1 MEVSLTKERIL
12 IVDDEKNIVTSLQE
26 ILNDEGYDIVTA
38 EDGLDALEIV
48 QSEPPDLVLLDI
60 WIPGMDGIEVLQ
72 AIKTYHPEIEV
83 LVMSGHGTI
92 DTAVKATKL
101 GAYDFIEKPFSLDQ
115 LVLSV
120 KKALKQRKSWMNGI
134 NNKGAVQHELPHC
147 FEMMM
152 EVKKA
157 VTRAS
162 KNNAPFLIQGEVGTG
177 KEYIAQAIHHKSK
190 KSNFPLH
197 KINCALRSMPKIQIE
212 LFTHQDKKGQSTK
225 STRGGSGKKAVYLKN
240 IDSMRPDLQA
250 KLASALK
257 SSSSGK
263 SEGFIPDRIF
273 ASTTKD
279 LEAMV
284 EKGEFNP
291 SLYDTLKDNCLNIP
305 PLRDNRALI
314 PTLVDEYFEDLEDKG
329 KTICKNF
336 TEETMR
342 ALCEYD
348 WAENFKELRSV
359 LDQIAR
365 TVHPNEEITL
375 KDISVLLKQPQLQLQ
390 KKSNTPKSKKGN
402 RPLQRTLKRSVVLCG
417 RGLHSGIKTGLIMQP
432 LPSGSGIIFGDISSG
447 STIPAK
453 VENVQSTEYATSL
466 RKGYASVSTIE
477 HIMATLH
484 MYRVHNLL
492 IKIGDEAPVMDGS
505 AKDFCQ
511 LIEDGGFEEQDEFY
525 EELAIDKTYTFGS
538 KEDGEAH
545 ISIEPYEGFK
555 VSYHMEYPAPIGI
568 MEHTFEFKGAES
580 FKEEIAPARTFGFV
594 KDVAM
599 LNKMGFGVGG
609 KLDNFILLGDEKVL
623 NTTLRYENEFARH
636 KILDILGDFYL
647 LGKPIRGYIK
657 AHKSGHTQNIG
668 LLKTIKEDL
677 AQAVPVH

>member
-1 MEVSLTKERIL
+1 MAKERVL
-12 IVDDEKNIVTSLQE
+12 IVDDEKNIVSSLQE
-26 ILNDEGYDIVTA
+26 ILNDEGYEIVTA
-38 EDGLDALEIV
+38 EDGLNALEIV

-101 GAYDFIEKPFSLDQ
+101 GAYDFIEKPLSLDQ
-115 LVLSV
+115 LVMSV
-120 KKALKQRKSWMNGI
+120 EKALKQRKGRMNGV
-134 NNKGAVQHELPHC
+134 GGQDSAQHELPHC
-147 FEMMM
+147 FEMMV

-157 VTRAS
+157 VIQAS
-162 KNNAPFLIQGEVGTG
+162 KTNAPILLQGEVGTG
-177 KEYIAQAIHHKSK
+177 KEYVTRAIHHKSK

-197 KINCALRSMPKIQIE
+197 KINCALRSMPKIEIE
-212 LFTHQDKKGQSTK
+212 LFAHRDEKSPQKK
-225 STRGGSGKKAVYLKN
+225 STRGGAGKKAVYLKN
-240 IDSMRPDLQA
+240 VDSMSDELQA
-250 KLASALK
+250 KLAMALK
-257 SSSSGK
+257 SPSAGK
-263 SEGFIPDRIF
+263 AEGFLHDRIF
-273 ASTTKD
+273 ASSSKD
-279 LEAMV
+279 LKALV
-284 EKGEFNP
+284 KNGEFHP
-291 SLYDTLKDNCLNIP
+291 VLYEALKENVVNVP
-305 PLRDNRALI
+305 PLRENRALI
-314 PTLVDEYFEDLEDKG
+314 PTLVDEYFEDLESKG
-329 KTICKNF
+329 KVVCKNF
-336 TEETMR
+336 NEETMR

-348 WAENFKELRSV
+348 WPENFKELRSA

-365 TVHPNEEITL
+365 TIHPDEEITM
-375 KDISVLLKQPQLQLQ
+375 KDIAAIIKTQP
-390 KKSNTPKSKKGN
+390 SHRSKSKSLKGKN
-402 RPLQRTLKRSVVLCG
+402 GNHPLQRTLKRSVVLCG

-432 LPSGSGIIFGDISSG
+432 LPPGSGIIFGDISSG

-511 LIEDGGFEEQDEFY
+511 LIEDGDFEEQDESY
-525 EELAIDKTYTFGS
+525 EELVIEKTYTFGP
-538 KEDGEAH
+538 KEEGGAH
-545 ISIEPYEGFK
+545 ISIEPYDGFK

-668 LLKTIKEDL
+668 LLKAIKEDL
-677 AQAVPVH
+677 AQGVPVH

>member
-1 MEVSLTKERIL
+1 MAKERVL

-26 ILNDEGYDIVTA
+26 ILNDEGYEIVTA

-120 KKALKQRKSWMNGI
+120 EKALKQRKGRMNGI
-134 NNKGAVQHELPHC
+134 GNRDAVQHELPHC
-147 FEMMM
+147 FEMIV

-162 KNNAPFLIQGEVGTG
+162 KTNAPILIQGEVGTG

-197 KINCALRSMPKIQIE
+197 KINCTLRSMPKIQIE
-212 LFTHQDKKGQSTK
+212 LFAPQDEKDPQAK
-225 STRGGSGKKAVYLKN
+225 SPRGGAGKKAVYLKN
-240 IDSMRPDLQA
+240 IDSMSPDLQA
-250 KLASALK
+250 KLATALK
-257 SSSSGK
+257 SSSPGK
-263 SEGFIPDRIF
+263 PEGFIPDRIF
-273 ASTTKD
+273 ASSTKD
-279 LEAMV
+279 LKAMV
-284 EKGEFNP
+284 EKEEFHP
-291 SLYDTLKDNCLNIP
+291 ELYDALKENCINIP
-305 PLRDNRALI
+305 PLRDNRALV
-314 PTLVDEYFEDLEDKG
+314 PTLVDEYFADLEDKG
-329 KTICKNF
+329 KVVCKNF

-348 WAENFKELRSV
+348 WPENFKELRSV

-365 TVHPNEEITL
+365 TVHPNDEITL
-375 KDISVLLKQPQLQLQ
+375 KDISALIRLAPHQTKPNTLKG
-390 KKSNTPKSKKGN
+390 KKGD

-432 LPSGSGIIFGDISSG
+432 LPPGSGIIFGDISSG

-511 LIEDGGFEEQDEFY
+511 LIEDGDFEEQDEFY
-525 EELAIDKTYTFGS
+525 EELVIDKKYTFGP
-538 KEDGEAH
+538 KEEGGAH
-545 ISIEPYEGFK
+545 ISIEPYDGFK

-623 NTTLRYENEFARH
+623 NTTLRYKNEFARH

-668 LLKTIKEDL
+668 LLKAIKEDL
-677 AQAVPVH
+677 TEAVPVH

>member
-1 MEVSLTKERIL
+1 METSLTKERIL

-26 ILNDEGYDIVTA
+26 ILIDEGYDIVTA
-38 EDGLDALEIV
+38 EDGLDALEMV

-101 GAYDFIEKPFSLDQ
+101 GAYDFIEKPFSLNQ

-120 KKALKQRKSWMNGI
+120 EKALKQKGKTDGI
-134 NNKGAVQHELPHC
+134 GNSGAVQHELPHC
-147 FEMMM
+147 FEMMV

-162 KNNAPFLIQGEVGTG
+162 KTNDPLLIQGEAGTG

-212 LFTHQDKKGQSTK
+212 LFTHQDEKGLPTK
-225 STRGGSGKKAVYLKN
+225 PARGGAGKKTVYLKN
-240 IDSMRPDLQA
+240 IESMSQDLQA
-250 KLASALK
+250 RLASTLK
-257 SSSSGK
+257 SSAPGK
-263 SEGFIPDRIF
+263 PEGFIPDRVF
-273 ASTTKD
+273 FSSTKD
-279 LEAMV
+279 LEAMA
-284 EKGEFNP
+284 EKGTFHPE
-291 SLYDTLKDNCLNIP
+291 LYEILKKNSIDVP

-314 PTLVDEYFEDLEDKG
+314 PTLVNEYFEELENRG
-329 KTICKNF
+329 KVVSKNF
-336 TEETMR
+336 TEESMR

-348 WAENFKELRSV
+348 WPENLKELRSV
-359 LDQIAR
+359 LEQIAR
-365 TVHPNEEITL
+365 TIDPSEEITL
-375 KDISVLLKQPQLQLQ
+375 KDVSALIKQPQYSPQT
-390 KKSNTPKSKKGN
+390 KSNKKGKKGD

-432 LPSGSGIIFGDISSG
+432 LPPGSGIIFGDISSG

-511 LIEDGGFEEQDEFY
+511 LIEDGDFEEQDEAY
-525 EELAIDKTYTFGS
+525 EELVIDKTYTFGP
-538 KEDGEAH
+538 KEEGGAH
-545 ISIEPYEGFK
+545 ISIEPYDGFK

-568 MEHTFEFKGAES
+568 MEHTFEFKGADS

-677 AQAVPVH
+677 TQAVPVH

>member
-1 MEVSLTKERIL
+1 MAKERVL
-12 IVDDEKNIVTSLQE
+12 IVDDEKNIVSSLQE
-26 ILNDEGYDIVTA
+26 ILNDEGYEIVTA
-38 EDGLDALEIV
+38 EDGLDALEMI

-60 WIPGMDGIEVLQ
+60 WLPGMDGIEVLQ

-120 KKALKQRKSWMNGI
+120 EKALKQRKGRMNGI
-134 NNKGAVQHELPHC
+134 GGRDTAQHELPHC
-147 FEMMM
+147 FEMMV

-162 KNNAPFLIQGEVGTG
+162 KTDAPILIQGEVGTG
-177 KEYIAQAIHHKSK
+177 KEYIAQAIHHKSS

-212 LFTHQDKKGQSTK
+212 LFAHPDEKGQKTK
-225 STRGGSGKKAVYLKN
+225 PVRGGIGKKAVYLKN
-240 IDSMRPDLQA
+240 IDSMSEELQV
-250 KLASALK
+250 KLASALQ
-257 SSSSGK
+257 SASLGK
-263 SEGFIPDRIF
+263 TKDLAPDRIF
-273 ASTTKD
+273 VSSTKD
-279 LEAMV
+279 LEALV
-284 EKGEFNP
+284 KSGEFNAN
-291 SLYDTLKDNCLNIP
+291 LYEILKKNIISVP
-305 PLRDNRALI
+305 PLRDNRALV
-314 PTLVDEYFEDLEDKG
+314 PTLVNEYFEDLENKG
-329 KTICKNF
+329 KVACKNF
-336 TEETMR
+336 NEETMR

-348 WAENFKELRSV
+348 WPENFKELRSV

-365 TVHPNEEITL
+365 TIHPDEEITM
-375 KDISVLLKQPQLQLQ
+375 KDISALIRQPQSTLQA
-390 KKSNTPKSKKGN
+390 KPKVSKITN
-402 RPLQRTLKRSVVLCG
+402 ADQPLQRTLKRSVVLCG

-432 LPSGSGIIFGDISSG
+432 LPPGSGIIFGDISSG

-511 LIEDGGFEEQDEFY
+511 LIEDGDFEEQDEVY
-525 EELAIDKTYTFGS
+525 EELVIDKMYTFGP
-538 KEDGEAH
+538 KEEGGAH
-545 ISIEPYEGFK
+545 ISIEPYDGFK

>member
-1 MEVSLTKERIL
+1 LAKERVL
-12 IVDDEKNIVTSLQE
+12 IVDDEKNIVSSLQE
-26 ILNDEGYDIVTA
+26 ILNDEGYEIVTA
-38 EDGLDALEIV
+38 EDGLDALEMV

-101 GAYDFIEKPFSLDQ
+101 GAYDFIEKPFSLNQ

-120 KKALKQRKSWMNGI
+120 ERALKQKKGRMNG
-134 NNKGAVQHELPHC
+134 NGGRDAVQHELPHC
-147 FEMMM
+147 FEMMV

-162 KNNAPFLIQGEVGTG
+162 KSDVPILIQGEVGTG

-190 KSNFPLH
+190 KSNFTLH

-212 LFTHQDKKGQSTK
+212 LFAQEDAKGQQTK
-225 STRGGSGKKAVYLKN
+225 STRGGAGKKAVYLKN
-240 IDSMRPDLQA
+240 VDSMSADLQE

-257 SSSSGK
+257 SSSAGK
-263 SEGFIPDRIF
+263 PEGFVPDRVF
-273 ASTTKD
+273 ASSTKD
-279 LEAMV
+279 LDAMA

-291 SLYDTLKDNCLNIP
+291 ELFEVLKKNVINVP

-329 KTICKNF
+329 KVVCKNF
-336 TEETMR
+336 NEETMR

-348 WAENFKELRSV
+348 WPENFKELRSV
-359 LDQIAR
+359 LDQITR
-365 TVHPNEEITL
+365 TIHPDEEITM
-375 KDISVLLKQPQLQLQ
+375 KDISALIRKPQPPLQA
-390 KKSNTPKSKKGN
+390 KSKTSKKKNGD

-432 LPSGSGIIFGDISSG
+432 LPPGSGIIFGDISSG

-511 LIEDGGFEEQDEFY
+511 LIEDGDFEEQDESY
-525 EELAIDKTYTFGS
+525 EELVIDKMYTFGP
-538 KEDGEAH
+538 KEEGGAH
-545 ISIEPYEGFK
+545 ISIEPYDGFK

-568 MEHTFEFKGAES
+568 MEHTFEFEGAES

-668 LLKTIKEDL
+668 LLKAIKEDL
-677 AQAVPVH
+677 AQAVPVS

>member
-1 MEVSLTKERIL
+1 MAKERVL
-12 IVDDEKNIVTSLQE
+12 IVDDEKNIVSSLQE
-26 ILNDEGYDIVTA
+26 ILNDEGYEIVTA

-115 LVLSV
+115 LVMSV
-120 KKALKQRKSWMNGI
+120 EKALKQRKGRMNGV
-134 NNKGAVQHELPHC
+134 GGQDSAQHELPHC
-147 FEMMM
+147 FEMMV

-157 VTRAS
+157 VTQAS
-162 KNNAPFLIQGEVGTG
+162 KTNAPILLQGEVGTG
-177 KEYIAQAIHHKSK
+177 KEYVAQAIHHKSK

-197 KINCALRSMPKIQIE
+197 KINCALRSMPKIEIE
-212 LFTHQDKKGQSTK
+212 LFAHRDGKSPQKK
-225 STRGGSGKKAVYLKN
+225 STRGGAGKKAVYLKN
-240 IDSMRPDLQA
+240 VDSMSEELQA
-250 KLASALK
+250 KLAMALK
-257 SSSSGK
+257 SPSAGK
-263 SEGFIPDRIF
+263 AEGFLPDRIF
-273 ASTTKD
+273 ASSSKD
-279 LEAMV
+279 LEALV
-284 EKGEFNP
+284 NNGEFHP
-291 SLYDTLKDNCLNIP
+291 GLYEALKANVVNVP
-305 PLRDNRALI
+305 PLRENRALI
-314 PTLVDEYFEDLEDKG
+314 PTLVDEYFEDLESKG
-329 KTICKNF
+329 KVVCKNF
-336 TEETMR
+336 NEETMR

-348 WAENFKELRSV
+348 WPENFKELRSA

-365 TVHPNEEITL
+365 TIHPDEEITM
-375 KDISVLLKQPQLQLQ
+375 KDIAAIIKTQPAHR
-390 KKSNTPKSKKGN
+390 SKSKSLKGEN
-402 RPLQRTLKRSVVLCG
+402 GNHPLQRTLKRSVVLCG

-432 LPSGSGIIFGDISSG
+432 LPPGSGIIFGDISSG

-511 LIEDGGFEEQDEFY
+511 LIEDGDFEEQDEPY
-525 EELAIDKTYTFGS
+525 EELVIEKTYTFGP
-538 KEDGEAH
+538 KEEGGAH
-545 ISIEPYEGFK
+545 ISIEPYDGFK

-668 LLKTIKEDL
+668 LLKAIKEDL
-677 AQAVPVH
+677 AQGVPVH

>member
-1 MEVSLTKERIL
+1 MAKERVL
-12 IVDDEKNIVTSLQE
+12 IVDDEKNIVSSLQE
-26 ILNDEGYDIVTA
+26 ILNDEGYEIVTA
-38 EDGLDALEIV
+38 EDGLDALEMI

-101 GAYDFIEKPFSLDQ
+101 GAYDFIEKPFSLNQ

-120 KKALKQRKSWMNGI
+120 EKALKQRKGRMNGI
-134 NNKGAVQHELPHC
+134 GGQDTVQHELPHC
-147 FEMMM
+147 FEMMV

-157 VTRAS
+157 VTQAS
-162 KNNAPFLIQGEVGTG
+162 KTDTPIMIQGEVGTG

-197 KINCALRSMPKIQIE
+197 KINCALRSMPKIEIE
-212 LFTHQDKKGQSTK
+212 LFAQQDEKGKKKKT
-225 STRGGSGKKAVYLKN
+225 TRRGAGKKAVYLKN
-240 IDSMRPDLQA
+240 IDSMSQDLQA

-257 SSSSGK
+257 VSSPGK
-263 SEGFIPDRIF
+263 PEGFIPDRIF
-273 ASTTKD
+273 ASSTKD

-284 EKGEFNP
+284 ENGKFDPG
-291 SLYDTLKDNCLNIP
+291 LYAILKENTINVP

-314 PTLVDEYFEDLEDKG
+314 PTLVDEYFEDLENKG
-329 KTICKNF
+329 KVVCKNF
-336 TEETMR
+336 NEESMR

-348 WAENFKELRSV
+348 WPENFKELRSV
-359 LDQIAR
+359 LDQISR
-365 TVHPNEEITL
+365 TIHPDEEITL
-375 KDISVLLKQPQLQLQ
+375 KEISALIKHPQVPAQT
-390 KKSNTPKSKKGN
+390 KAKTSKRKTGN

-447 STIPAK
+447 DTIPAK

-484 MYRVHNLL
+484 MYRIHNLL

-511 LIEDGGFEEQDEFY
+511 LIEDGDFEEQDELY
-525 EELAIDKTYTFGS
+525 EELVIDKKYSFGS
-538 KEDGEAH
+538 KENGGAH
-545 ISIEPYEGFK
+545 ISIEPYDGFK

-568 MEHTFEFKGAES
+568 MDHTFQFKGAES

-668 LLKTIKEDL
+668 LLKAIKEDL
-677 AQAVPVH
+677 AQKVAVH